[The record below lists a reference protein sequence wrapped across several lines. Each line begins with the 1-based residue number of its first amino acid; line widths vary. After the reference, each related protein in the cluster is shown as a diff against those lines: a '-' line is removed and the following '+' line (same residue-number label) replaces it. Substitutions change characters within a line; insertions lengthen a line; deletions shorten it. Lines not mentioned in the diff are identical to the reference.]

1 MLRLILLSTLL
12 ILQVIPPQLVAKDY
26 TDGTGVLPVPAGL
39 SQAEVARLFE
49 KGKKAC
55 AINCQSR
62 FGTLLGIADGAAGK
76 SNCSSAC
83 IDPEYSFLN
92 LTTGEITVHT
102 KDPKDSNLHYIGVI
116 YQCIEYARKW
126 WMINKGISFNS
137 VDSAY
142 EIFYLPTIFNIRTK
156 ATTPLARS
164 VNGSAKRPPR
174 KGDLVIYYPD
184 RTIPRWFYGHVAVVV
199 DTNLEQGNIAI
210 AEQNFLNKAWDNP
223 KAYSRKLQLIKN
235 NDHYTLEDPSEY
247 KKNNSG
253 GIIAGWVYPYEDEVK
268 DK

>member
-1 MLRLILLSTLL
+1 MLRYLLRSTLL
-12 ILQVIPPQLVAKDY
+12 IFLTFASPLVAKDY
-26 TDGTGVLPVPAGL
+26 TDGTGVLPKPAGL
-39 SQAEVARLFE
+39 SQAEVVRLFE
-49 KGKKAC
+49 KGKKSC
-55 AINCQSR
+55 ALNCQTR
-62 FGTLLGIADGAAGK
+62 FGTLLGTANGAQGK

-92 LTTGEITVHT
+92 LTTGEITVH
-102 KDPKDSNLHYIGVI
+102 KDDPKDSNLHYIGVI

-126 WMINKGISFNS
+126 WMINKGISFGS

-164 VNGSAKRPPR
+164 VNGTATRPPQ

-199 DTNLEQGNIAI
+199 DTNIEQGSIAI
-210 AEQNFLNKAWDNP
+210 AEQNYRNKAWDNP
-223 KAYSRKLQLIKN
+223 KAYSRKLQLTKT
-235 NDHYTLEDPSEY
+235 DDRYTLVDSIQDSQ
-247 KKNNSG
+247 NNSG
-253 GIIAGWVYPYEDEVK
+253 GKIAGWVYPYEGEIK
-268 DK
+268 KK